1 MIRVVSLRRERG
13 IAAIVAILIVAL
25 ATSASSYL
33 LWYQS
38 LARRHVENL
47 VARAQADA
55 IARAGA
61 SWAGAILRQDEPKVD
76 HLGEIWAQP
85 LPPFDAEG
93 TTLSGSLEDEQ
104 SKLNLNNLVPPN
116 GQGVNANALAAFQ
129 RLLVALQL
137 PAELAGA
144 ILDWI
149 DTDQEVTQ
157 PGGAEDLYYLSL
169 EPPQRAANT
178 PLADISEIRRIKGVT
193 DEVVKKLSP
202 FVTALPTPTKIN
214 VNTASAEVL
223 EAAIAGMTR
232 GLATQIVDTRKR
244 TPFTSVAEFTKL
256 LSTEM
261 ATASQDAVDVNTK
274 YFTAR
279 ATVVLGRVTVSYRAI
294 LDRTQGAWPRIIT
307 MYGESL

>member
-1 MIRVVSLRRERG
+1 MKRRGERG

-38 LARRHVENL
+38 LAQRHVENL
-47 VARAQADA
+47 IARAQADA

-61 SWAGAILRQDEPKVD
+61 AWAGAILRQDDPKVD
-76 HLGEIWAQP
+76 HLGEIWAQG

-104 SKLNLNNLVPPN
+104 SKFNLNNLVPAN

-129 RLLVALQL
+129 RLLGALQL

-144 ILDWI
+144 IVDWI
-149 DTDQEVTQ
+149 DTDQEITQ

-169 EPPQRAANT
+169 DPPQRAGNT
-178 PLADISEIRRIKGVT
+178 PLADVSEIRRIKGMT
-193 DEVVKKLSP
+193 DNAVKKLAP
-202 FVTALPTPTKIN
+202 FVTALPIPTKIN
-214 VNTASAEVL
+214 VNTAPPEVL
-223 EAAIAGMTR
+223 EAALPGMSR

-244 TPFTSVAEFTKL
+244 QPFTTVAEFAKL
-256 LSTEM
+256 LTPEM
-261 ATASQDAVDVNTK
+261 AAAAPEMVDVNTK
-274 YFTAR
+274 FFTAR